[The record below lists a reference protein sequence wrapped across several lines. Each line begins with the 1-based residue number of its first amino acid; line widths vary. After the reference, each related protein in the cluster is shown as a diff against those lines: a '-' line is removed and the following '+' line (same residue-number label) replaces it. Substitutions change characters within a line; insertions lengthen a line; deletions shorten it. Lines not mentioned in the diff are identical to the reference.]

1 MSCIF
6 LLLTMPR
13 PVFGIVSDEEED
25 VEEVDA
31 RRSCTKYTD
40 NVYHVEWENAPSE
53 EHEDDEQDEE
63 RGR

>member
-1 MSCIF
+1 
-6 LLLTMPR
+6 MPR

-53 EHEDDEQDEE
+53 EHEDRDEQDEE

>member
-1 MSCIF
+1 
-6 LLLTMPR
+6 MPR

-31 RRSCTKYTD
+31 RRSCTTKYTD

>member
-1 MSCIF
+1 
-6 LLLTMPR
+6 MPR

>member
-1 MSCIF
+1 
-6 LLLTMPR
+6 MPR

-53 EHEDDEQDEE
+53 EHEDRDEQDEE
-63 RGR
+63 RRR

>member
-1 MSCIF
+1 
-6 LLLTMPR
+6 MPR

-40 NVYHVEWENAPSE
+40 NVYHVEWEMHHPKSTRTMSRTRS
-53 EHEDDEQDEE
+53 EDDK
-63 RGR
+63 